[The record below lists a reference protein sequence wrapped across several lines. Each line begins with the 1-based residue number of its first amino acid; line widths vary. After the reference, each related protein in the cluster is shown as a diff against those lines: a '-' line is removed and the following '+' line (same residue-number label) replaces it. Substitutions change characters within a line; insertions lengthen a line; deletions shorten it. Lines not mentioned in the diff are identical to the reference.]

1 MPKREREEMNA
12 VKKHGRGVE
21 GHVVR
26 PRIILG
32 LLLLLLVA
40 SLSKGAQNFR
50 EEEPSSSVEALE
62 RAEAFFKEQHWAEA
76 RSAYDKARDL
86 EADWHSPRVR
96 LAVEGSVA
104 CSLKLQQW
112 HDALERAAQFVE
124 KTKGSFEE
132 AVGERFL
139 AGLYLSVPH
148 YGTKRGGTYLRGQWT
163 QGLQVSSWR
172 KDRRDAIEH
181 YERARDLLIALAE
194 NVGKGGNPDTL
205 GCRALIDAE
214 RIGVD
219 FDLVAALAKAEP
231 YGYRRWG
238 WIGWWWD
245 SFLEPEE
252 DSEAV
257 EEADYYE
264 PRWHWGYPQDQT
276 PPTGI
281 ALDPDGNPQFV
292 TTPDGYAANLGD
304 GPKIRFLLDEIQGL
318 DKSDK
323 KNNAAK
329 ALMRWAM
336 IARSLYGPETVDQW
350 RSSRVRYDRRG
361 RALPSEDVTEEPEK
375 KVWELEEDEALTIVG
390 ARLRVVTLPPSES
403 PMAILR
409 LVEKKYPESSIRPEA
424 HYARALYFQTR
435 QQFPEA
441 LAEYRDLI
449 QRYPDHKR
457 ASDARS
463 QMEVIQ
469 RPEVIFGQS
478 GVYLPDSGPKLSFT
492 YRNTDK
498 IEFKAFRFDLVKYT
512 RDGMEDTSQDYWQY
526 RNIQWHLFHDGK
538 ERWKEYLGKELTG
551 WNESVPREEGNRVAE
566 GNTVAPLPDPGA
578 YIVEAHVVG
587 REQVTRTLV
596 LVTDIA
602 ILQKNMPKKG
612 LIYIADARTGQPLPN
627 KAVRIYEHWTVYKES
642 RHRLHWHSTVQVT
655 NEDGIIEYSR
665 MQNKGNSQVEAIV
678 LGDDGRTAFSFF
690 QGWSEHDP
698 GYYWEEGNR
707 YYVVTDRPVYRPGDL
722 VRFRIWARQLRNRV
736 YQSVQG
742 GRRVRVEI
750 YDARNNEAKEF
761 SLLTDEFGCVSGE
774 FELGEEPPLG
784 VYHIRV
790 NSYRPDA
797 RRNAGGF
804 FRVEEYKKPEF
815 EVTVK
820 PAKTQARLGEKIK
833 ARVEARYYFG
843 APVARGQI
851 TYKVFRE
858 NYNHVYWGP
867 CEYDWLYGK
876 GYGRYYYAYPWFPW
890 WWRWGC
896 FICCEGWWPYPH
908 WGWHFPWGYYG
919 DEEGRWAD
927 RYESGTRAALR
938 ELVAQGRAQLKDDGS
953 YEIEIDTSP
962 TKRELGDRDHRYTV
976 EVEVRDE
983 SRRTIEGQG
992 SVIVTRQEFYAFVEA
1007 DGGWY
1012 QSKNEAFIEVR
1023 TLTADNLPVAAK
1035 GQVIV
1040 YRIRYSGDANNEMH
1054 DVVVKRWDAET
1065 DPQGCLSFK
1074 YPIPGEGQYRI
1085 TFKTQDSWGEEVQG
1099 NAVFWVSGPKFDG
1112 RVYRFNDLEIIADKR
1127 TYKVGETAHLLINV
1141 AENNSRILFSDEV
1154 SRGIIRNYRFIEI
1167 PSRSTVVDIPIEA
1180 KHLPNFFV
1188 EATLVRNGRVH
1199 MESREL
1205 FVPPVEGLLNVSVR
1219 TDRETYKPGEKGK
1232 VRVEVTDHSGK
1243 PVEGQVTLTVY
1254 DEAVTYI
1261 QDEFGPNA
1269 RVFFYGQKR
1278 YHTPK
1283 VDSSV
1288 NNTFNAWGY
1297 FTRPEQY
1304 TFHGGEPE
1312 GWGGY
1317 WDLEVGGLSLSGGF
1331 KDQNGP
1337 YGLYARRGRFM
1348 AGEAGAGP
1356 LSKES
1361 AASASGP
1368 LSGPVH
1374 EELSSRLTSDAL
1386 APVDEEYKASIGKPG
1401 DTGEMVEPDIR
1412 THFADTALWLPHVKL
1427 GENGTAEIEITFPQ
1441 SLTTWR
1447 VRGYALTNAT
1457 QVGDATAK
1465 ATTTKNLIVR
1475 LQSPRFFIERDE
1487 VVLSANVHNYLETEK
1502 KVAAELILP
1511 ANLFRFLGDI
1521 DKILVPDGDGNLH
1534 LLASTTV
1541 KANGEHRFD
1550 WPVKVLKQGLARIT
1564 VKAMTDEES
1573 DGMRMAFPVLVHGIN
1588 KTLAQSGSYRVN
1600 QSGERTL
1607 KVELPHEIDP
1617 EQTRLEITLS
1627 PSLAG
1632 VMIDALP
1639 YLIGYPYGCVEQTM
1653 SRFYPTVLVAGT
1665 LKKMGLDL
1673 EAIGEQR
1680 KQMYEPDLKQRFG
1693 RHRSPVFDSEEM
1705 DRMVRAGLQRIYSFQ
1720 QSDGGW
1726 GWWRHDESSPYQTSY
1741 VLQGLHAARQADIAV
1756 DGGVYS
1762 RGMQFLQNFTGRELS
1777 KPKNERQLGAFQTQA
1792 YIAYVLSLDTPQ
1804 DLLGRKE
1811 TKEWLDLLYEKRGE
1825 LNNYGRSLLALAMH
1839 NAKRPEE
1846 AQTLLRNVLQFV
1858 ERDDSNET
1866 AWVRTPQRYWWFWWN
1881 NDIETNAWALK
1892 AIVTLDPK
1900 NDLAPGIVKWL
1911 LNNRRNGY
1919 YWRSTRDSALVIA
1932 AMTDYMVISG
1942 EADPD
1947 YSLTV
1952 SVDGRPMKE
1961 VKLNRENLFTFDN
1974 RVLLYGLH
1982 VKPGP
1987 HEITLSKDGPGAL
2000 YYSCYLSYF
2009 TLEEDIEGAGNEIF
2023 IEREYFKLIPR
2034 TEEVALP
2041 DPGVASTLPAG
2052 QHEPLPRTGRTEL
2065 RAGYKRVPL
2074 NTGDSVVSGDK
2085 IEVVLKITA
2094 KNTYDYLV
2102 FEDMKP
2108 AGCEPVEV
2116 RSGARWAG
2124 GVCAHIEFRDEKV
2137 AFFVGLLEQG
2147 QHVLR
2152 YKLRAETPGK
2162 FHALPTNGFAMYAPE
2177 VKAISD
2183 EMRLTIA
2190 E

>member
-1 MPKREREEMNA
+1 
-12 VKKHGRGVE
+12 
-21 GHVVR
+21 
-26 PRIILG
+26 
-32 LLLLLLVA
+32 
-40 SLSKGAQNFR
+40 
-50 EEEPSSSVEALE
+50 
-62 RAEAFFKEQHWAEA
+62 
-76 RSAYDKARDL
+76 
-86 EADWHSPRVR
+86 
-96 LAVEGSVA
+96 
-104 CSLKLQQW
+104 
-112 HDALERAAQFVE
+112 
-124 KTKGSFEE
+124 
-132 AVGERFL
+132 
-139 AGLYLSVPH
+139 
-148 YGTKRGGTYLRGQWT
+148 
-163 QGLQVSSWR
+163 WR
-172 KDRRDAIEH
+172 KDRKDAIGH
-181 YERARDLLIALAE
+181 YERARDLLIGLAE
-194 NVGKGGNPDTL
+194 NLGTENNPDTPER
-205 GCRALIDAE
+205 RALITAE

-219 FDLVAALAKAEP
+219 FDLVAALAKKDP

-245 SFLEPEE
+245 SLLEPEE

-264 PRWHWGYPQDQT
+264 PRWRGWYPQDQT

-281 ALDPDGNPQFV
+281 PLDPDGKPRFI
-292 TTPDGYAANLGD
+292 TTPANYSANLGE
-304 GPKIRFLLDEIQGL
+304 GPKIRYLLDELQGL

-323 KNNAAK
+323 KDDAAK

-336 IARSLYGPETVDQW
+336 IARSLYGPETANQW
-350 RSSRVRYDRRG
+350 RSSQVRYDRRG
-361 RALPSEDVTEEPEK
+361 RPLPREGDVDEPTK
-375 KVWELEEDEALTIVG
+375 RVWELEEDEALTVVG
-390 ARLRVVTLPPSES
+390 GRLRVVTLPASES

-409 LVEKKYPESSIRPEA
+409 LLEKKYSESSLRPEA
-424 HYARALYFQTR
+424 HYARALYLQTR

-441 LAEYRDLI
+441 LEEYRELI
-449 QRYPDHKR
+449 QRYSSHGR
-457 ASDARS
+457 ASHARS
-463 QMEVIQ
+463 QIELIQ

-478 GVYLPDSGPKLSFT
+478 GVYQPNSGPKLSFT
-492 YRNTDK
+492 HRNTDR
-498 IEFKAFRFDLVKYT
+498 IEFKAFQFDLVKYV

-526 RNIQWHLFHDGK
+526 RNIQWSLFHDGK
-538 ERWKEYLGKELTG
+538 ERWKKYLGKELTS
-551 WNESVPREEGNRVAE
+551 WTESVPREEGNRVAN
-566 GNTVAPLPDPGA
+566 GSTLAPLPVPGA
-578 YIVEAHVVG
+578 YVVEAHAAG

-602 ILQKNMPKKG
+602 IVQKNMPKKG
-612 LIYIADARTGQPLPN
+612 LIYVADARTGQPLPN
-627 KAVRIYEHWTVYKES
+627 KAVRIYEHWTVYKNS
-642 RHRLHWHSTVQVT
+642 KHRLHWHSTVQVT
-655 NEDGIIEYSR
+655 NQDGVVEYSR
-665 MQNKGNSQVEAIV
+665 TQNNGNSQVEAMV
-678 LGDDGRTAFSFF
+678 LGEDGRMAFSFF

-707 YYVVTDRPVYRPGDL
+707 YYIVTDRPVYRPGD
-722 VRFRIWARQLRNRV
+722 VVKFRVWVRQLKNRV

-742 GRRVRVEI
+742 GRRIRIEI
-750 YDARNNEAKEF
+750 YDARNNEAKEL
-761 SLLTDEFGCVSGE
+761 SLLTDQFGCVSGE
-774 FELGEEPPLG
+774 YQLGEEPPLG

-790 NSYRPDA
+790 NSSRPDA
-797 RRNAGGF
+797 RRNAGGL
-804 FRVEEYKKPEF
+804 FRVEEYKKPDF

-833 ARVEARYYFG
+833 ARIEARYYFG

-867 CEYDWLYGK
+867 GEYDWLYGR
-876 GYGRYYYAYPWFPW
+876 GYGRHYYAYPWFPW

-896 FICCEGWWPYPH
+896 FICCKGWWPYPY

-919 DEEGRWAD
+919 DEEGRWAS
-927 RYESGTRAALR
+927 RYESGTRRALR
-938 ELVAQGRAQLKDDGS
+938 ELVAQGRAQLKEDGS
-953 YEIEIDTSP
+953 YEIEIDTALAK
-962 TKRELGDRDHRYTV
+962 TELGDRDHRYTV

-992 SVIVTRQEFYAFVEA
+992 SVIVTRQEFYAFVET

-1012 QSKNEAFIEVR
+1012 RPKNEAFIEVR
-1023 TLTADNLPVAAK
+1023 TLTADNVPVATK
-1035 GQVIV
+1035 GEVIV
-1040 YRIRYSGDANNEMH
+1040 YRVRYSGADNNEVH
-1054 DVVVKRWDAET
+1054 EDIVKRWDAET
-1065 DPQGCLSFK
+1065 DVRGRLSFK

-1085 TFKTQDSWGEEVQG
+1085 TFKTQDSWGEEVLG
-1099 NAVFWVSGPKFDG
+1099 NTVFWVSGPKFDG

-1141 AENNSRILFSDEV
+1141 AENNSRILFSDQV
-1154 SRGIIRNYRFIEI
+1154 SRGIIRDYRFIEI
-1167 PSRSTVVDIPIEA
+1167 SSRSTVVDIPIKA
-1180 KHLPNFFV
+1180 RHLPNFFV

-1205 FVPPVEGLLNVSVR
+1205 FVPPVEGLLNVLVK
-1219 TDRETYKPGEKGK
+1219 TDKQTYKPGEKGK
-1232 VRVEVTDHSGK
+1232 VRVEVTDQSGK

-1261 QDEFGPNA
+1261 QDEFGPNP

-1278 YHTPK
+1278 YHTPR

-1288 NNTFNAWGY
+1288 NNTFNAWGT

-1304 TFHGGEPE
+1304 TFHGGEPD
-1312 GWGGY
+1312 GWRGY
-1317 WDLEVGGLSLSGGF
+1317 WDLDVGGLSLSGGLEA
-1331 KDQNGP
+1331 KHEGDD
-1337 YGLYARRGRFM
+1337 LYARRGGSFM
-1348 AGEAGAGP
+1348 NG
-1356 LSKES
+1356 
-1361 AASASGP
+1361 AASASSTESP
-1368 LSGPVH
+1368 AAANKPQSGPVGR
-1374 EELSSRLTSDAL
+1374 EFSSRRALDAL
-1386 APVDEEYKASIGKPG
+1386 GPVDEEAKTKGGRPG
-1401 DTGEMVEPDIR
+1401 ETAEMVEPEIR
-1412 THFADTALWLPHVKL
+1412 TNFADTALWLPHLEL
-1427 GENGTAEIEITFPQ
+1427 GEDGTAETEITLPQ

-1465 ATTTKNLIVR
+1465 ATTTKNLIAR

-1487 VVLSANVHNYLETEK
+1487 VVLSANVHNYLETDK
-1502 KVAAELILP
+1502 KVTAELILP
-1511 ANLFRFLGDI
+1511 ADLFRFLGDT
-1521 DKILVPDGDGNLH
+1521 DKTPVPDKDGNIH
-1534 LLASTTV
+1534 LLAGTTV
-1541 KANGEHRFD
+1541 KANSEHRFD
-1550 WPVKVLKQGLARIT
+1550 WSVKVLKQGLARIT

-1607 KVELPHEIDP
+1607 KVELPREIDP

-1673 EAIGEQR
+1673 EAIGKQR
-1680 KQMYEPDLKQRFG
+1680 KQMYEPELKHRFG
-1693 RHRSPVFDSEEM
+1693 RYESPVFDSEEM
-1705 DRMVRAGLQRIYSFQ
+1705 NRMVRAGLQRIYSFQ

-1726 GWWRHDESSPYQTSY
+1726 GWWRDDESSPYQTSY
-1741 VLQGLHAARQADIAV
+1741 VLQGLHAAREAGIDV
-1756 DGGVYS
+1756 DDGVYS
-1762 RGMQFLQNFTGRELS
+1762 RGMQFLQNFTNKELS
-1777 KPKNERQLGAFQTQA
+1777 KPKNERQLGALQTQA
-1792 YIAYVLSLDTPQ
+1792 YIAYILSLENRLNQ
-1804 DLLGRKE
+1804 KE
-1811 TKEWLDLLYEKRGE
+1811 MKEWLDLLYEKRGE
-1825 LNNYGRSLLALAMH
+1825 LNNYGRCLLALAMH

-1866 AWVRTPQRYWWFWWN
+1866 AWVRTPQQYWWFWWN
-1881 NDIETNAWALK
+1881 NDIETNAWALR
-1892 AIVTLDPK
+1892 AIVTLDPR
-1900 NDLAPGIVKWL
+1900 NDLAPRLVKWL

-1919 YWRSTRDSALVIA
+1919 YWRSTRDTALVIA
-1932 AMTDYMVISG
+1932 AMADFMIISG
-1942 EADPD
+1942 EAAPD

-1952 SVDGRPMKE
+1952 SVDGRPMRE
-1961 VKLNRENLFTFDN
+1961 VKLTRENLFTFDN

-1982 VKPGP
+1982 VKPGL
-1987 HEITLSKDGPGAL
+1987 HRITLSKDGPGAL

-2023 IEREYFKLIPR
+2023 IKREYYKLIPR
-2034 TEEVALP
+2034 AEQVHLP
-2041 DPGVASTLPAG
+2041 DPGVAATLPAG
-2052 QHEPLPRTGRTEL
+2052 QHEPLSQTGRTEL

-2085 IEVVLKITA
+2085 IEVVLRITA

-2183 EMRLTIA
+2183 EMRLAIM